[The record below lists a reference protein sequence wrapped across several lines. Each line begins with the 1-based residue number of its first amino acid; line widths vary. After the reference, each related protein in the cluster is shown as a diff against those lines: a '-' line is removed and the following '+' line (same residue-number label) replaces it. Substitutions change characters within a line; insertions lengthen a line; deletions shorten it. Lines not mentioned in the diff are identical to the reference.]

1 MNSPLPAAPR
11 LNRRDVL
18 KVGAC
23 ALLGVLGGIG
33 YTSQIEP
40 GWIETV
46 TMVHRIAALPIPL
59 HGYRIVQLSDLH
71 YDNIWMTQQRLL
83 EAVQIANG
91 LRPDLIVITGDFITN
106 QPPNAQEHLSAAL
119 GRLYA
124 PDGVLAVP
132 GNHDYWSGIA
142 IIEAVTR
149 AAGIALLHNEIRT
162 LQGGQL
168 HIAGLDDVMEGHSR
182 IQYTLKA
189 IPATGTTV
197 LLVHEPNVADR
208 VAASRKVALQLS
220 GHTHGGQVV
229 PPFSKSPPILPPL
242 GNKYPSGRY
251 QIGKMIHYTN
261 RGLGMVPPR
270 VRFNC
275 RPEITLHV
283 LSSAL

>member
-1 MNSPLPAAPR
+1 MNSPSPAAAR

-40 GWIETV
+40 GWVETV
-46 TMVHRIAALPIPL
+46 TVIHKIAALSTGL

-71 YDNIWMTQQRLL
+71 YDNIWMTWQRLL
-83 EAVQIANG
+83 EVVQIANG
-91 LRPDLIVITGDFITN
+91 LRPDLIVITGDFITD
-106 QPPNAQEHLSAAL
+106 QPPNAQKHISTTL

-142 IIEAVTR
+142 IIEAATR
-149 AAGIALLHNEIRT
+149 AAGIVLLHNEIRT
-162 LQGGQL
+162 LQEGQL

-182 IQYTLKA
+182 IQHTLKT
-189 IPATGTTV
+189 IPTTGTTI
-197 LLVHEPNVADR
+197 LLVHEPDVADR
-208 VAASRKVALQLS
+208 VAVSGKVALQLS

-229 PPFSKSPPILPPL
+229 PPFSKSPPRLPPL
-242 GNKYPSGRY
+242 GHKYPSGRY

-261 RGLGMVPPR
+261 RGLGVVPPR

-275 RPEITLHV
+275 RPEITLHI
-283 LSSAL
+283 LSSNL